1 MLKIEVTEKG
11 DNTNVSV
18 MASGGLGTVI
28 SEFCSAVESFKDK
41 LREMDEQA
49 DSNIEFMFVAPMM
62 ATLIGMDKKEAMD
75 IAIELIKKEVESK
88 MKESEDGEKDASV
101 DKQD

>member
-1 MLKIEVTEKG
+1 MLKIEVTEKNN
-11 DNTNVSV
+11 NTKVSV

-49 DSNIEFMFVAPMM
+49 DSNIEFMFVAPMI
-62 ATLIGMDKKEAMD
+62 ATLLGMDKSEAMD
-75 IAIELIKKEVESK
+75 IAVGIIKKEAEK
-88 MKESEDGEKDASV
+88 QKKESEEGEKDAPV